1 MNFDII
7 SLQEIS
13 NIMENFSLIFYV
25 VGFVF
30 HFFSVEV
37 KIESAQYVMMSL
49 PGFCSLSSW
58 LNCTLIS
65 F

>member
-1 MNFDII
+1 MNCDII
-7 SLQEIS
+7 SLEEIS

-25 VGFVF
+25 VGLVS

-37 KIESAQYVMMSL
+37 KTGSAQYVMMSL

-58 LNCTLIS
+58 LNYTLIS